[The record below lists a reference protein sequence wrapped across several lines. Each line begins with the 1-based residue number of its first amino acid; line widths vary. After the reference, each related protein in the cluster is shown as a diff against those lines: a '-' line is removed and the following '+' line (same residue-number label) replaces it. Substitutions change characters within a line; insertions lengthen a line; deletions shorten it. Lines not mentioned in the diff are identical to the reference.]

1 MSDCLQT
8 FLFDSADVRG
18 AVVNLDA
25 TWREVL
31 ARRAYPAPVQSLLG
45 EAMAAAALLSSSI
58 KFEGALVLQTQ
69 AAAADAPVR
78 LMVVECNADLAMRA
92 TAKLGTLPSAVAGHT
107 LAGMIGDGKIAIT
120 LDPGNGQAAYQGVVP
135 IEGALLGAALETY
148 MERSEQIETRIYLAA
163 DEQRAA
169 GLLIQRIPQDGG
181 HPREVASRWED
192 ATVLAHTITA
202 PELLTLAPREVIRR
216 LFHEFD
222 LRLFDQRR
230 PYFRCT
236 CSKTRVADMLRML
249 GREEVDSI
257 LAEQGQ
263 VSVDCEFCNRHYGF
277 DAIDAAQVF
286 LPLPGAASGA
296 RH

>member
-202 PELLTLAPREVIRR
+202 LELLTLPPREVIRR

-222 LRLFDQRR
+222 LRLRSEERR
-230 PYFRCT
+230 VGKEC
-236 CSKTRVADMLRML
+236 A
-249 GREEVDSI
+249 
-257 LAEQGQ
+257 
-263 VSVDCEFCNRHYGF
+263 
-277 DAIDAAQVF
+277 
-286 LPLPGAASGA
+286 
-296 RH
+296 